1 MKISRLV
8 VAVCIAFA
16 CSAAQAGNAYTV
28 RPTDLKE
35 KPFTDAKTLATLPGS
50 SKVEVVQRRGS
61 WNQIKADGKTGWV
74 KMLSLRLGGSV
85 HVGGG
90 DTGVRSLF
98 NVASTGRSGSTMTT
112 GVRGLSEEKLH
123 NPQPNP
129 QALEELHG
137 YAVDKSSAQRFAA
150 AGNLKAA
157 KVDYLPAPA
166 K

>member
-8 VAVCIAFA
+8 TAMCIALA

-61 WNQIKADGKTGWV
+61 WNQIKAGDKTGWV
-74 KMLSLRLGGSV
+74 KMLSLRLGGSFQA
-85 HVGGG
+85 GG

-98 NVASTGRSGSTMTT
+98 NVASTGRSGSMMTT

-129 QALEELHG
+129 QAFAELHG
-137 YAVDKSSAQRFAA
+137 YAVDKASAQRFAA
-150 AGNLKAA
+150 AGSLKAA
-157 KVDYLPAPA
+157 KVGYLPAPA